1 MLVRLE
7 MKKNAERVAKES
19 NNRLAYVHI
28 PSMDD
33 DGLEKFVRG
42 LYSDAADKEGLI
54 IDLRNNGGGFTHDKV
69 LAYLGAKA
77 HHIFRQREGGEGL
90 VMRANDRKWNKPVVV
105 LINNR
110 SYSDAEILPSAIRA
124 LGLGKLVGQ
133 PTGGMVI
140 STYQTQLIDGS
151 SFRIPTGGVYS
162 TQGVN
167 LEKEGASRRG
177 RADSS
182 RRGGQGAR
190 SAVGQSESRCC
201 ARRGG
206 GVEEGPIRMWPCD
219 RRRGRRRR
227 WCRSRWRRR

>member
-1 MLVRLE
+1 
-7 MKKNAERVAKES
+7 
-19 NNRLAYVHI
+19 
-28 PSMDD
+28 MDE

-42 LYSDAADKEGLI
+42 LYSDAADKDGLI

-69 LAYLGAKA
+69 LAYLGARA

-110 SYSDAEILPSAIRA
+110 SYSDAEILPSAICA

-140 STYQTQLIDGS
+140 STYMNQLIDGS
-151 SFRIPTGGVYS
+151 SFRIPSSGVYT

-167 LEKEGASRRG
+167 LEKEGVQPDVTVLIHPDEAAKGLDPQLDKAVEVLKGEVQNWKKANPNVASRPAEG
-177 RADSS
+177 TPMP
-182 RRGGQGAR
+182 
-190 SAVGQSESRCC
+190 VGPTPMVPP
-201 ARRGG
+201 GN
-206 GVEEGPIRMWPCD
+206 
-219 RRRGRRRR
+219 
-227 WCRSRWRRR
+227 